1 MASTYSGGVGKLQL
15 ITDGEQSGTW
25 GQITNANLQVIEEMV
40 SGLNTHDVAGSATTT
55 LSGDSN
61 VGSSYSAS
69 ESKVAIIK
77 LTGAVTGAHDVV
89 APAEEGWYIVW
100 DASSGDYDLTFKP
113 SGGTGV
119 VVPRG
124 GKTMMFTDGSTMYN
138 LLAEANS
145 LTEINDADNN
155 EIIKFAAIA
164 SAVNEI
170 TVTNNATGS
179 GPTLSATG
187 GDTNIDINITP
198 KGTGEVNIAA
208 GNLNYAGTAITS
220 TGAELNYLDITTL
233 GTQQASKAVTANAS
247 NIISS
252 FESTGID
259 DNATSTAITID
270 SSENVS
276 VDTGNL
282 VIGTSGK
289 GIDFSANGNAGGMT
303 SELLDDYEEG
313 TWTPV
318 TSQGT
323 PDSTSGCYTKIGR
336 QVTLIFMINNCSDYT
351 SGVDILITGLPF
363 TVSDTLSGTSHEG
376 HGALSYPVAL
386 TSAGIL
392 GCFVRTTNNGIY
404 FSSHSSQEAV
414 NYSEATAAWSIR
426 GTVTYFT
433 TA

>member
-124 GKTMMFTDGSTMYN
+124 GKTIMFTDGSTMYN

-198 KGTGEVNIAA
+198 KGTGEVNISKVDIDS
-208 GNLNYAGTAITS
+208 GTITGITDLAVADGG
-220 TGAELNYLDITTL
+220 TGASTL
-233 GTQQASKAVTANAS
+233 T
-247 NIISS
+247 
-252 FESTGID
+252 D
-259 DNATSTAITID
+259 
-270 SSENVS
+270 
-276 VDTGNL
+276 
-282 VIGTSGK
+282 
-289 GIDFSANGNAGGMT
+289 GGV
-303 SELLDDYEEG
+303 LLG
-313 TWTPV
+313 
-318 TSQGT
+318 
-323 PDSTSGCYTKIGR
+323 
-336 QVTLIFMINNCSDYT
+336 
-351 SGVDILITGLPF
+351 
-363 TVSDTLSGTSHEG
+363 SGTSAITAMAVLADGEMIVGDGTGDPVAESGATLRTSIGVAIGTDVQAYDADTAKTDTAQNFTAGQRGEITALTDGATITPDCDDSNNFSVTLGGNRTLANPSNITAGQSGSIFVTQDGTGSRTLSFGSYWDFAGGTAPTLTTTASAVDRIDYVVRSTTSIHAVATL
-376 HGALSYPVAL
+376 ALS
-386 TSAGIL
+386 
-392 GCFVRTTNNGIY
+392 
-404 FSSHSSQEAV
+404 
-414 NYSEATAAWSIR
+414 
-426 GTVTYFT
+426 
-433 TA
+433 

>member
-124 GKTMMFTDGSTMYN
+124 GKTIMFTDGSTMYN

-198 KGTGEVNIAA
+198 KGTGEVNISKVDI
-208 GNLNYAGTAITS
+208 NSGTITGITDLAVADGG
-220 TGAELNYLDITTL
+220 TGASTL
-233 GTQQASKAVTANAS
+233 T
-247 NIISS
+247 
-252 FESTGID
+252 D
-259 DNATSTAITID
+259 
-270 SSENVS
+270 
-276 VDTGNL
+276 
-282 VIGTSGK
+282 
-289 GIDFSANGNAGGMT
+289 GGV
-303 SELLDDYEEG
+303 LLG
-313 TWTPV
+313 
-318 TSQGT
+318 
-323 PDSTSGCYTKIGR
+323 
-336 QVTLIFMINNCSDYT
+336 
-351 SGVDILITGLPF
+351 
-363 TVSDTLSGTSHEG
+363 SGTSAITAMAVLADGEMIVG
-376 HGALSYPVAL
+376 DGTGDPVAESGATLRTSIGVAIGTDVQAYDADTAKTDTDQSWTGSQRATIVTDNDCSYDLDAGQNFVSTPTDAAAITFTNIPDGQSGTIKLVNGSNYTMTAHANTKVMGADTL
-386 TSAGIL
+386 TTLSATGTYII
-392 GCFVRTTNNGIY
+392 GYISDGTNVRIY
-404 FSSHSSQEAV
+404 PSGAEQ
-414 NYSEATAAWSIR
+414 
-426 GTVTYFT
+426 
-433 TA
+433 